1 MHGREGENGG
11 IMGGDCYIAAMKI
24 DYLTQQSEWMAE
36 REREVRLRE
45 TGPYYHVYTKHVEDQ
60 VLICPGET
68 LDVAIVYMALA
79 ARDTGVTILVYA
91 VMSNHFHWIL
101 RGSRETCR
109 EFFEQFRHLMDIYL
123 ARHSKI
129 GIVKNIQ
136 AGYTEITTPKQFR
149 DETAYVL
156 RNPFVVRTDIHPFFN
171 PWTSARLYF
180 SPCPVNPAG
189 IPAGK
194 LSFRTKRGFTKSNTL
209 LLSDEWQIVGSQIDP
224 SSFVDYKTV
233 ESFFSHA
240 RQFTYALFK
249 NTERQVEIAMNYGE
263 APVIPDEEMLPIV
276 LRLCRERF
284 GLNRTGK
291 LSDRQKKE
299 LAVTLRQDYG
309 SSRSQ
314 LARMTGLQPAII
326 EAMFPD
332 LQ

>member
-1 MHGREGENGG
+1 
-11 IMGGDCYIAAMKI
+11 MKT
-24 DYLTQQSEWMAE
+24 DYQSVQSEWMAE
-36 REREVRLRE
+36 REREERFRE
-45 TGPYYHVYTKHVEDQ
+45 TGPYYHVYTAPVQDR
-60 VLICPGET
+60 VLISPGEI
-68 LDVAIVYMALA
+68 LDVAILYMAIA
-79 ARDTGVTILVYA
+79 AREAGVTVLVYA

-101 RGSRETCR
+101 RGSRGKCQ
-109 EFFEQFRHLMDIYL
+109 EFFEQFRHLLDIYL

-129 GIVKNIQ
+129 NIVKSIQ

-171 PWTSARLYF
+171 PWTSAHLYF
-180 SPCPVNPAG
+180 APCPVNPAG

-240 RQFTYALFK
+240 RQFAYALFK

-276 LRLCRERF
+276 FLICKKRF
-284 GLNRTGK
+284 GANGTRQMT
-291 LSDRQKKE
+291 DNQKKE
-299 LAVTLRQDYG
+299 LAVTLRQEYG
-309 SSRSQ
+309 CSRSQ
-314 LARMTGLQPAII
+314 LSRMTGLPTATV
-326 EAMFPD
+326 EAMFPA

>member
-11 IMGGDCYIAAMKI
+11 IMGGDCYIAAMKS

-36 REREVRLRE
+36 REREERFRE
-45 TGPYYHVYTKHVEDQ
+45 TGPYYHVYTKAVEDQ
-60 VLICPGET
+60 VLISPGET
-68 LDVAIVYMALA
+68 LDVAIIYMAIA
-79 ARDTGVTILVYA
+79 ARDTGVTVLVYA

-101 RGSRETCR
+101 RGSREKCQ

-129 GIVKNIQ
+129 SIVKSIQ
-136 AGYTEITTPKQFR
+136 AGYTEILTLKLFR

-156 RNPFVVRTDIHPFFN
+156 RNPFVVRTDINPFFN
-171 PWTSARLYF
+171 PWTSAHLYF

-189 IPAGK
+189 TPAGK

-249 NTERQVEIAMNYGE
+249 NTERQVEMAMNYGE

-276 LRLCRERF
+276 FLTCKKRF
-284 GLNRTGK
+284 GANGTRQMT
-291 LSDRQKKE
+291 DNQKKE
-299 LAVTLRQDYG
+299 LAVTLRQEYG
-309 SSRSQ
+309 CSRSQ
-314 LARMTGLQPAII
+314 LSRMTGLPTATV
-326 EAMFPD
+326 EAMFPA

>member
-1 MHGREGENGG
+1 MHGREGKNGG
-11 IMGGDCYIAAMKI
+11 IFEGDCYLAAMKT
-24 DYLTQQSEWMAE
+24 DYQSVQSEWMAE
-36 REREVRLRE
+36 REREERFRE
-45 TGPYYHVYTKHVEDQ
+45 TGPYYHVYTKAVEDQ
-60 VLICPGET
+60 VLISPGET
-68 LDVAIVYMALA
+68 LDVAILYMAIA
-79 ARDTGVTILVYA
+79 AREAGVTVLVYA

-101 RGSRETCR
+101 RGSRGKCQ
-109 EFFEQFRHLMDIYL
+109 EFFEQFRHLLDIYL

-129 GIVKNIQ
+129 NIVKSIQ

-171 PWTSARLYF
+171 PWTSAHLYF
-180 SPCPVNPAG
+180 APCPVNPAG

-240 RQFTYALFK
+240 RQFAYALFK

-276 LRLCRERF
+276 FLICKKRF
-284 GLNRTGK
+284 GANGTRQMT
-291 LSDRQKKE
+291 DNQKKE
-299 LAVTLRQDYG
+299 LAVTLRQEYG
-309 SSRSQ
+309 CSRSQ
-314 LARMTGLQPAII
+314 LSRMTGLPTATV
-326 EAMFPD
+326 EVMFPT

>member
-1 MHGREGENGG
+1 MHGREGKNGG
-11 IMGGDCYIAAMKI
+11 IFEGDCYLAAMKT
-24 DYLTQQSEWMAE
+24 DYQSVQSEWMAE
-36 REREVRLRE
+36 REREERFRE
-45 TGPYYHVYTKHVEDQ
+45 TGPYYHVYTKAVEDQ
-60 VLICPGET
+60 VLISPGET
-68 LDVAIVYMALA
+68 LDVAIIYMAIA
-79 ARDTGVTILVYA
+79 AREAGVTVLVYA

-101 RGSRETCR
+101 RGSRGKCQ
-109 EFFEQFRHLMDIYL
+109 EFFEQFRHLLDIYL

-129 GIVKNIQ
+129 NIVKSIQ
-136 AGYTEITTPKQFR
+136 AGYTEILTLKQFR

-156 RNPFVVRTDIHPFFN
+156 RNPFVVRTDINPFFN
-171 PWTSARLYF
+171 PWTSAHLYF
-180 SPCPVNPAG
+180 SPCPINPAG
-189 IPAGK
+189 IPADK

-240 RQFTYALFK
+240 RQFAYALFK

-276 LRLCRERF
+276 FLICKKRF
-284 GLNRTGK
+284 GANGTRQMT
-291 LSDRQKKE
+291 DNQKKE
-299 LAVTLRQDYG
+299 LAVTLRQEYG

-314 LARMTGLQPAII
+314 LSRMTGLPTATV
-326 EAMFPD
+326 EAMFPA

>member
-11 IMGGDCYIAAMKI
+11 IMGGDCYIAAMKS

-36 REREVRLRE
+36 REREERFRE
-45 TGPYYHVYTKHVEDQ
+45 TGPYYHVYTKAVEDQ
-60 VLICPGET
+60 VLISPGET
-68 LDVAIVYMALA
+68 LDVAIIYMAIA
-79 ARDTGVTILVYA
+79 ARDTGVTVLVYA

-101 RGSRETCR
+101 RGSREKCQ

-129 GIVKNIQ
+129 SIVKSIQ
-136 AGYTEITTPKQFR
+136 AGYTEILTLKQFR

-156 RNPFVVRTDIHPFFN
+156 RNPFVVRTDINPFFN
-171 PWTSARLYF
+171 PWTSAHLYF

-189 IPAGK
+189 TPAGK

-224 SSFVDYKTV
+224 SSFVDYKMV

-276 LRLCRERF
+276 FLTCKKRF
-284 GLNRTGK
+284 GANGTRQMT
-291 LSDRQKKE
+291 DNQKKE
-299 LAVTLRQDYG
+299 LAVTLRQEYG
-309 SSRSQ
+309 CSRSQ
-314 LARMTGLQPAII
+314 LSRMTGLPTATV
-326 EAMFPD
+326 EAMFPA